1 MPRGVDPAD
10 EALIQGQLWTPRQL
24 PTLVGWFDADD
35 PLTVYGATTGGS
47 LVTTQGGTVKRWEDK
62 SGRGN
67 HATQSDNAAPKL
79 QITSGTLNNKR
90 VLAFTRLVLTSTT
103 MMLQIPSSADFDPTL
118 LSVCCLIRSSQTGNN
133 LGVIGRWQGVERSW
147 ALLHRDATNGRPL
160 ASVRN
165 STETASFAASS
176 PAGTTVTDGNP
187 RLIGMEAVSGGT
199 LRLFVN
205 GNESGSTA
213 QSSER
218 SGTSFITIGAY
229 GDDNTGLT
237 GDIAEVLLWRAV
249 GAEDRQKV
257 EGYLAWKWGVRNTLY
272 PGHQY
277 INRAPTLG
285 D

>member
-1 MPRGVDPAD
+1 MPRGVDPVD

-35 PLTVYGATTGGS
+35 PLTVYDATTGGS
-47 LVTTQGGTVKRWEDK
+47 LVTTQGGAVKRWEDK

-90 VLAFTRLVLTSTT
+90 VLAFTRIAGTQYT
-103 MMLQIPSSADFDPTL
+103 MMLEIASSADFDPTL
-118 LSVCCLIRSSQTGNN
+118 LSMCCLMRSSQTETNVAV
-133 LGVIGRWQGVERSW
+133 LGRWKGADRSW
-147 ALLHRDATNGRPL
+147 ALSHIVFTTGTPA
-160 ASVRN
+160 AFIRN
-165 STETASFAASS
+165 STNTANIFATSS
-176 PAGTTVTDGNP
+176 AGTTVSDGKP

-199 LRLFVN
+199 LRLFLN
-205 GNESGSTA
+205 GYESASTS

-218 SGTSFITIGAY
+218 AGTSVIAIGSY

-237 GDIAEVLLWRAV
+237 GDIAEVLFWRTA

-257 EGYLAWKWGVRNTLY
+257 EGYLAWKWGVRSTLY